1 MTDPA
6 AAAATAHRLYWGRVL
21 SATLRMARD
30 VDIAEEATAD
40 AFLLALQ
47 TWPERG
53 VPDSVEAW
61 LLTAA
66 RRRAIDRIRR
76 LVRFRERV
84 PTLATDAA
92 VTATDVGHAV
102 VDSPVVDDDELR
114 LVVLCCHP
122 AIDQEAQV
130 ALTLRLGCG
139 VPTASIAAAFLVST
153 PTMAARL
160 TRAKHRIASAGAGID
175 LPDDVA
181 VEERMPAVRRTLH
194 LTYTMGH
201 TAGSG
206 AALRDD
212 DLAAH
217 AMRLAR
223 SLHALRPDDTE
234 SAGLLALVLLT
245 EARAAGRIPV
255 PGTQVLL
262 ADADRAQWDVAL
274 IAEGLEILDQAAGSG
289 AGPLVLQAAIAADHA
304 RAPTFEAT
312 DWGRVVHH
320 YDALL
325 LAEPSPTIAIGRCV
339 ALSYL
344 AGPAA
349 GLADLDEVLELVD
362 LSGYPYAH
370 AARAQ
375 LLERLERM
383 DEAAAAWVAAAG
395 TARTDAERSWF
406 EERSIATHRGPPCGE
421 PARRGS

>member
-1 MTDPA
+1 
-6 AAAATAHRLYWGRVL
+6 
-21 SATLRMARD
+21 
-30 VDIAEEATAD
+30 
-40 AFLLALQ
+40 
-47 TWPERG
+47 
-53 VPDSVEAW
+53 
-61 LLTAA
+61 
-66 RRRAIDRIRR
+66 
-76 LVRFRERV
+76 
-84 PTLATDAA
+84 
-92 VTATDVGHAV
+92 
-102 VDSPVVDDDELR
+102 
-114 LVVLCCHP
+114 
-122 AIDQEAQV
+122 
-130 ALTLRLGCG
+130 
-139 VPTASIAAAFLVST
+139 
-153 PTMAARL
+153 
-160 TRAKHRIASAGAGID
+160 
-175 LPDDVA
+175 
-181 VEERMPAVRRTLH
+181 
-194 LTYTMGH
+194 
-201 TAGSG
+201 
-206 AALRDD
+206 
-212 DLAAH
+212 
-217 AMRLAR
+217 
-223 SLHALRPDDTE
+223 
-234 SAGLLALVLLT
+234 VLLT

-262 ADADRAQWDVAL
+262 ADVDRAQWDVAL